1 MGEYDLKTFNNLF
14 TEYQQR
20 FILFA
25 NSYVRDRVVAEDI
38 TTEAMI
44 YYWENRHTMAEN
56 SNIPAF
62 ILTIIKRKC
71 LNHLHRMQISDSINE
86 RLKEHMTWEL
96 STRVASLEACN
107 PNELFTSEAEEIVN
121 RTLASLPEQ
130 TRRIF
135 TMSRYD
141 ELTYKMISEE
151 LGISIKRV
159 EYHISAALKK
169 FHKNLKDYITAILI
183 LLNLI

>member
-71 LNHLHRMQISDSINE
+71 
-86 RLKEHMTWEL
+86 
-96 STRVASLEACN
+96 
-107 PNELFTSEAEEIVN
+107 
-121 RTLASLPEQ
+121 
-130 TRRIF
+130 
-135 TMSRYD
+135 
-141 ELTYKMISEE
+141 
-151 LGISIKRV
+151 
-159 EYHISAALKK
+159 
-169 FHKNLKDYITAILI
+169 
-183 LLNLI
+183 